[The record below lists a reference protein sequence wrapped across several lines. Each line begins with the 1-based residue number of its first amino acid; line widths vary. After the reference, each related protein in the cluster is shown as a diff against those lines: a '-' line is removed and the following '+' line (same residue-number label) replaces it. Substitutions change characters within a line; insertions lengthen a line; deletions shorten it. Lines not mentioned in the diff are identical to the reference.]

1 MNTGSQYKVIILAF
15 SVAAILTVFSG
26 CVNGQDEENKVT
38 TVSATVEEISQEET
52 STLDLTDMKTDQV
65 WEYEV
70 KDLETNHRYP
80 VCDFELVQGETI
92 ITIVSCQWDVGSN
105 LRIGI
110 QGENGVEK
118 SLDASKG
125 TLSHVSP
132 DFSTMPSGEYTL
144 YVENLSE
151 NKISSVNLTCT
162 ID

>member
-1 MNTGSQYKVIILAF
+1 MNPGNQHKVIVLAF
-15 SVAAILTVFSG
+15 TVAVILTVFSG
-26 CVNGQDEENKVT
+26 CVNDQDEANEVT
-38 TVSATVEEISQEET
+38 TVRATVENISPEET
-52 STLDLTDMKTDQV
+52 STLDLADMKADQV
-65 WEYEV
+65 WEYEAR
-70 KDLETNHRYP
+70 DLETNRCYP

-92 ITIVSCQWDVGSN
+92 ITIVSCQWDVGSK

-132 DFSTMPSGEYTL
+132 EFSTMPSGEYTL
-144 YVENLSE
+144 YVENMSE
-151 NKISSVNLTCT
+151 DKISSVNLTCT

>member
-1 MNTGSQYKVIILAF
+1 MEKI
-15 SVAAILTVFSG
+15 
-26 CVNGQDEENKVT
+26 
-38 TVSATVEEISQEET
+38 SAEET
-52 STLDLTDMKTDQV
+52 STLDLRDMKTDQV
-65 WEYEV
+65 WEYAV
-70 KDLETNHRYP
+70 KDLKTNHRYP

-105 LRIGI
+105 QRIGI

-125 TLSHVSP
+125 TQSHVSP

-144 YVENLSE
+144 YVENMSE
-151 NKISSVNLTCT
+151 DKISSINLTCT

>member
-1 MNTGSQYKVIILAF
+1 MNTGNQHKVIVLAFTVTVILA
-15 SVAAILTVFSG
+15 VFSG
-26 CVNGQDEENKVT
+26 CVNDQDEANEVT
-38 TVSATVEEISQEET
+38 LVSATVENISPEET
-52 STLDLTDMKTDQV
+52 STLDLTDMKADQV

-70 KDLETNHRYP
+70 RDLETNCRYP

-92 ITIVSCQWDVGSN
+92 ITIVSCKWDVGSN

-125 TLSHVSP
+125 ALSRVSP

-144 YVENLSE
+144 YIENMSE
-151 NKISSVNLTCT
+151 DKISSVNLTST